1 VYDVSRAEP
10 TLLGKAEIVDGQL
23 EEIAAI
29 KIGEKRLL
37 VTSQQ
42 VANLSALS
50 VYDLTDLQKP
60 FKLGNP
66 PAIDRGTILQMTWNG
81 SYLYAIL
88 DTSYYSD
95 SDLLY
100 VIDFDNNALKLRES
114 LPLPGNII
122 SMAVEKDLV
131 ALTGTE
137 GLSIV
142 SAVEPES
149 LILLAQ
155 TTLLE
160 LGLGVA
166 VIKDKALVVMGDE
179 YGAAQLLTFDIQ
191 DPANPRQVEAMDISI
206 SRNYMVPMVVTKPF
220 VILANGSGGVLILFV
235 LSRP

>member
-1 VYDVSRAEP
+1 
-10 TLLGKAEIVDGQL
+10 
-23 EEIAAI
+23 
-29 KIGEKRLL
+29 
-37 VTSQQ
+37 
-42 VANLSALS
+42 
-50 VYDLTDLQKP
+50 
-60 FKLGNP
+60 
-66 PAIDRGTILQMTWNG
+66 MTWNG

-166 VIKDKALVVMGDE
+166 VIKDKALVVVGDE